1 MPTPKL
7 PLHTSGERPKRF
19 TIARM
24 EPKPLPKR
32 VTPRSITNPL
42 TRSVVMRPPTRD
54 SVSSTS
60 GSSLRSF
67 KRSAAPSPAM
77 PPPMT
82 ITSASMLWP
91 PIKRSLASR
100 PGKEIDSLRAARVL
114 HIVETFAQELIP
126 ILALGDVVD
135 DWAKDDVVMRIPTVF
150 EQKHLSARVQDA
162 VGFAKEFLATAT
174 RRNFVS
180 AEAKTTGIARGVG

>member
-114 HIVETFAQELIP
+114 HIVETFAQEFVP

-135 DWAKDDVVMRIPTVF
+135 DGAEDDVVMRVPAVF
-150 EQKHLSARVQDA
+150 EQKHFSTRFQDTGSFAEEFFARSARGD
-162 VGFAKEFLATAT
+162 
-174 RRNFVS
+174 FVC
-180 AEAKTTGIARGVG
+180 AEAETNGIAGGIG